1 MNVPYSDSNANTLYH
16 LMCETIMDAN
26 NLKIRFYQISD
37 GALCNCLFILVVFSS
52 LIIYWIL
59 SCTGSEGIDDL

>member
-52 LIIYWIL
+52 LIIY
-59 SCTGSEGIDDL
+59 